1 MLIIETADLETQGSY
16 EPSSWKYGSIPDW
29 PEPKYE
35 LERRGSSPAVCLAQ
49 KRCFWF
55 DQFDLD
61 LGISVNQGAIA
72 AGWFLQ

>member
-1 MLIIETADLETQGSY
+1 MLIIATADLETQGSY

-35 LERRGSSPAVCLAQ
+35 LERRRSPVVCLA
-49 KRCFWF
+49 
-55 DQFDLD
+55 DLA
-61 LGISVNQGAIA
+61 ISVNQGTIA